1 MPPSLHGR
9 APGWP
14 TTDLD
19 IVDDN
24 NKAQRNMGLSTT
36 PARESG
42 ESVLWGLLHNA
53 AVFRRDLELYIRWP
67 IPRDMPGRPSAI
79 VVSPGARPMPLRAD
93 GRIVLRRMQPLE
105 NRWVGVRLGKI
116 GGKRGLVAAVE
127 FDEMVGDAAV
137 NGFALGVQVGSD
149 RQVEAHAGERLRSV
163 ATRLV
168 HGWKADFGD
177 AAEKLAH
184 RRSLEF
190 PAAADLAVAIAR
202 LALKHGKDQFGIAKA
217 LSAFRRVAGRRGSA
231 RLVALTSL
239 MECVDAHLTSLQLAR
254 GNRADMLQT
263 VRWKLA
269 VVEEANGDADAAA
282 RARIAQRCRRFIE
295 EWEARKAN
303 AADAVNLLRA
313 TLEPIGTLGS
323 RAARKELQRLGPGL
337 LRRERRPRCV
347 PGKVRKAGQGDGVG
361 ALGRGASNPRHC
373 GGALK

>member
-1 MPPSLHGR
+1 MGFSAAAGRPQDDRPAGVASQPDRLDPSVRRGRDLELPADPFVTPSLHGR
-9 APGWP
+9 APGRP
-14 TTDLD
+14 MMDLD

-36 PARESG
+36 PARKSG

-177 AAEKLAH
+177 AAEKLAR

-254 GNRADMLQT
+254 RQP
-263 VRWKLA
+263 
-269 VVEEANGDADAAA
+269 
-282 RARIAQRCRRFIE
+282 RRH
-295 EWEARKAN
+295 
-303 AADAVNLLRA
+303 AADGAVEA
-313 TLEPIGTLGS
+313 G
-323 RAARKELQRLGPGL
+323 
-337 LRRERRPRCV
+337 RRRGGERRC
-347 PGKVRKAGQGDGVG
+347 
-361 ALGRGASNPRHC
+361 
-373 GGALK
+373 